1 MSWMKLVHLGDLA
14 LILPAAAAMT
24 AWMAAARAW
33 RMAFWWSLL
42 FALAIGLVG
51 ATKIAFL
58 GWGGGLPTLGF
69 RAFSGHATGV
79 TAVFPTLFYLM
90 LQQSSAQARQAGVAA
105 GLLLGAAMAVLLV
118 ALGEHTLSE
127 ALAGWAMGAL
137 VSLGGIRMAGRP
149 LAPARPMPALACF
162 CAAFLS
168 AAWIMKS
175 APVGYW
181 MIKAALL
188 LSGNRRPF
196 SWDICG

>member
-58 GWGGGLPTLGF
+58 GWGGGLPAFGF

>member
-1 MSWMKLVHLGDLA
+1 MSWTTLLHLGDLA
-14 LILPAAAAMT
+14 FILPAAAAMT

-58 GWGGGLPTLGF
+58 GWGGGLPAFGF
-69 RAFSGHATGV
+69 KALSGHATGV

-90 LQQSSAQARQAGVAA
+90 LQQSPAAVRQAGVAA

-118 ALGEHTLSE
+118 TLGAHTLSE

-149 LAPARPMPALACF
+149 LSAARPLPAFACF
-162 CAAFLS
+162 CVVLLS
-168 AAWIMKS
+168 SAWIMKS

-196 SWDICG
+196 AWDICG

>member
-58 GWGGGLPTLGF
+58 GWGGGLPALGF
-69 RAFSGHATGV
+69 RAFSGHTTGV

-90 LQQSSAQARQAGVAA
+90 LQQSPAQARQAGVAA

-127 ALAGWAMGAL
+127 ALGGWAMGAL